1 MTIPILTVIRTDENH
16 SVLSSD
22 VTVAYY
28 LPTEY
33 QAKPPQP
40 SDTEISIEEW
50 PATTVYTRLAIMLCC
65 LIHFMAIQYGSRYVN
80 IKL

>member
-1 MTIPILTVIRTDENH
+1 MSCPYLGMTIPILTVIRTDENH

-33 QAKPPQP
+33 QALPP
-40 SDTEISIEEW
+40 E
-50 PATTVYTRLAIMLCC
+50 A
-65 LIHFMAIQYGSRYVN
+65 F
-80 IKL
+80 